1 MHIVGLYQDQNGKN
15 YFLVKNSWGTSNLPK
30 GYLYVSEA
38 YFNYK
43 TINVYLHKDGVSD
56 SIRSKLSSK

>member
-15 YFLVKNSWGTSNLPK
+15 YFLVKNSWGPSNFPK

-38 YFNYK
+38 YFKYK
-43 TINVYLHKDGVSD
+43 TINIYLHKDG
-56 SIRSKLSSK
+56 ISSNVKSNLKIN